1 MVSTF
6 FIFQTL
12 IIKSDRIFSLED
24 MRITKIKCMARTL
37 FETYINHFTQ
47 VGLKKLHGRNFR
59 TARFSLSRTDKNDQI
74 FMLCF
79 RLILTAQRG
88 S

>member
-37 FETYINHFTQ
+37 IEILIILHRS
-47 VGLKKLHGRNFR
+47 VLKSYNGRNFR
-59 TARFSLSRTDKNDQI
+59 IARFSLSRTDKNDQI